1 MTAGDASTSY
11 YGNSYYGRPVVKA
24 PVWKPAIA
32 LYFFTGGLAG
42 ASSTLAVAAG
52 LAGKRRLARSA
63 LLASVAGIAA
73 SGPLLVVDL
82 GRPGRFLNML
92 RVAKPTSPMSVGSWV
107 LTAFAPAS
115 MLAAASDLTSRAP
128 RLGRV
133 AAGVA
138 ATLGPVVA
146 TYTAV
151 LVADTAIP
159 AWHDAHRELP
169 FLFVGSAAASAAGSA
184 LIFTPPADAGPAR
197 RLAVLGAALEVCA
210 FRAMES
216 RLDEVAGPYKEGRA
230 GTLARAAGACS
241 TTGALLVAAAGR
253 RRLAASAAGTLLCAG
268 SLLTRFSVY
277 KAGFE
282 SAADPSATVGP
293 QRRRADAAGGS
304 ASPGTRPRG
313 TADP

>member
-1 MTAGDASTSY
+1 MCPTPVTSTDASTGY
-11 YGNSYYGRPVVKA
+11 YGHPVVKA
-24 PVWKPAIA
+24 PVWKSAIA
-32 LYFFTGGLAG
+32 LYFFTGGVAG
-42 ASSTLAVAAG
+42 ASSTLAFAAG
-52 LAGKRRLARSA
+52 LAGNRRLARSA
-63 LLASVAGIAA
+63 LLASVAGVAA

-82 GRPGRFLNML
+82 GRPGRFINML

-115 MLAAASDLTSRAP
+115 MLAAASDVTDRAP
-128 RLGRV
+128 RLGRL

-169 FLFVGSAAASAAGSA
+169 FLFVGSAAASAAGCA
-184 LIFTPPADAGPAR
+184 LIFTPTVDAGPVR
-197 RLAVLGAALEVCA
+197 RLAVIGSALELGA

-216 RLDEVAGPYKEGRA
+216 RLGEVAGPYKDGRA
-230 GTLARAAGACS
+230 GRLARAAEACS
-241 TTGALLVAAAGR
+241 TAGAVLVLAAGR
-253 RRLAASAAGTLLCAG
+253 RRQAAVAAGALLCAG

-277 KAGFE
+277 RAGFE
-282 SAADPSATVGP
+282 SAADSSATLGP
-293 QRRRADAAGGS
+293 QRRRADAAAGR
-304 ASPGTRPRG
+304 ASPGTNQGG
-313 TADP
+313 TVDP